1 MNAKSR
7 IRSSMLLV
15 DLLILLVLSASNVY
29 VARAQDA
36 GPENPTGDTI
46 PLTTQDLPNLV
57 FQTPDGWGALP
68 SDLAEQSGGP
78 PLINDAFHAPDLPKT
93 GAPSSTNSSAP
104 GYYDTS
110 SYMIGSIA
118 VGIILPESAGNNQ
131 NWTTTLRDTV
141 YSEITAGLNRW
152 SAWGVTYNTNVSFAY
167 EYYYAIPTTYE
178 PIEQSSTNECLWIAQ
193 VMTSMGYSGST
204 CYDQVRNYDN
214 NLRTRLGTDWA
225 VTIFVVNSLNDA
237 DGRFTDNF
245 FAYAYY
251 GGPFIMMTYDNGGW
265 GIGSMD
271 LVAQHEMA
279 HTFWA
284 GDNYYQAGYG
294 GCQSTTETF
303 GYLGIANSN
312 CAYNNPGADTNVLMN
327 NNNPNRVH
335 WTTLF
340 QVGWRDLNSNSRP
353 DPVDTIPGIALNPYS
368 PNPTINPQLTY
379 TGTAY
384 DNPLARVIGNNTP
397 PNDVTINK
405 IASVQYRVD
414 GGTLL
419 GASPVDGTF
428 NTDYEQ
434 FTFSTSALAIGSH
447 TIAVQATNSR
457 SNISSTWSDTVVI
470 VASYSISGYVR
481 TAAALAIPGVTLTG
495 LPGSPVTN
503 ASGYYSAQVAS
514 GWSGTTTPSRAGYT
528 FTPASI
534 SYTNVVSNQTDQNY
548 TAVATATFADVPT
561 THWAWDWIERLYGAG
576 ITSGCGTNPLVYCPE
591 SFVTRAQ
598 MAIFLERGIRGPA
611 YIPPAATG
619 TVFTDVPISYWAV
632 NWIEKLYAD
641 GITTGC
647 GTSPLVYCPESS
659 VTRAQMA
666 ILLLRAKYGAAYT
679 PPNATGVF
687 ADVPISYWAANWIE
701 KLYADGITT
710 GCGTSPLVYCPDDPV
725 TRAQMAVFLVLT
737 FNLP

>member
-7 IRSSMLLV
+7 ILSTMLLV
-15 DLLILLVLSASNVY
+15 DLSILLVLSASNVY

-68 SDLAEQSGGP
+68 SDLADQSGGP
-78 PLINDAFHAPDLPKT
+78 PLINDAFHAPDLPKN
-93 GAPSSTNSSAP
+93 GAPSSSGSSAP

-118 VGIILPESAGNNQ
+118 VGIILPESTGNNQ
-131 NWTTTLRDTV
+131 NWTTTLRDSV
-141 YSEITAGLNRW
+141 YSEITAGLDRW
-152 SAWGVTYNTNVSFAY
+152 RAWGVTYNTNVSFAY

-225 VTIFVVNSLNDA
+225 VTIFVVNSINDA

-353 DPVDTIPGIALNPYS
+353 DPVDTLPGIALNPYS
-368 PNPTINPQLTY
+368 PNPTTNPQLTY

-384 DNPLARVIGNNTP
+384 DNPLARVIGNWYP

-457 SNISSTWSDTVVI
+457 GNISSTWLDTVVI
-470 VASYSISGYVR
+470 GASYSIAGYVR

-514 GWSGTTTPSRAGYT
+514 GWSGTVTPARSGYT

-561 THWAWDWIERLYGAG
+561 THWAWDWIERLYNAG

-591 SFVTRAQ
+591 DPVTRAQ
-598 MAIFLERGIRGPA
+598 MAIFLERGINGSA
-611 YIPPAATG
+611 YSPPAATG
-619 TVFTDVPISYWAV
+619 IVFADVPLSYWAA

-687 ADVPISYWAANWIE
+687 ADVPLSYWAANWIE
-701 KLYADGITT
+701 RLYADGITS
-710 GCGTSPLVYCPDDPV
+710 GCGTSLLVYCPDDPV
-725 TRAQMAVFLVLT
+725 TRAQMAVFLVRT